1 MVFGGSAV
9 DLEIATE
16 RGAPVDAGHRWLD
29 VLQHVGFSSIR
40 IRTARV
46 GDRVSISSRGS
57 AESPSFHVIG
67 IVTRRNNLRLPG
79 ENFVLYDANRIKQW
93 IKKLQVGGKD
103 GLAAEPTAFGL
114 TPEGLVRLHDEL
126 ALPVGLMTKGRL
138 SRDVVRAIAR
148 RVDVA
153 WTMDQF
159 ARKRLESPYAVMDEL
174 QNVSCGTAMAATLRP
189 LGLVLVPRK
198 SAKKN
203 PGRMVLAVI
212 DVSRAT
218 ESWPIGWPTDKKARQ
233 LAPQLFEFLD
243 VDIQRQPLADVL
255 EVLQPRIEIPMLLDH
270 DGCARHRVDSAR
282 AIVSIPAGRSFYQ
295 RILSSILV
303 QSMLTSEIRQ
313 DEIGNPF
320 LWITPVKR

>member
-1 MVFGGSAV
+1 MV
-9 DLEIATE
+9 
-16 RGAPVDAGHRWLD
+16 
-29 VLQHVGFSSIR
+29 
-40 IRTARV
+40 
-46 GDRVSISSRGS
+46 
-57 AESPSFHVIG
+57 
-67 IVTRRNNLRLPG
+67 
-79 ENFVLYDANRIKQW
+79 
-93 IKKLQVGGKD
+93 
-103 GLAAEPTAFGL
+103 
-114 TPEGLVRLHDEL
+114 
-126 ALPVGLMTKGRL
+126 M
-138 SRDVVRAIAR
+138 
-148 RVDVA
+148 
-153 WTMDQF
+153 
-159 ARKRLESPYAVMDEL
+159 
-174 QNVSCGTAMAATLRP
+174 
-189 LGLVLVPRK
+189 
-198 SAKKN
+198 
-203 PGRMVLAVI
+203 AVI

-270 DGCARHRVDSAR
+270 DGCARHRVDPAR